1 MILTGV
7 GVYSYNTQNDEAAA
21 IRDKVQKIVLSHDF
35 VIQMHGFYLDQAKK
49 TMRFD
54 AVINFGEIPSKAV
67 EILIKAVNEEYPDYT
82 ITISPDVD
90 VSD

>member
-1 MILTGV
+1 MQT
-7 GVYSYNTQNDEAAA
+7 SHEW
-21 IRDKVQKIVLSHDF
+21 VL
-35 VIQMHGFYLDQAKK
+35 QTHGFHADIGKK